1 MSHQNYLPTVQPD
14 YLEEVLTLRVTSK
27 LDFSSK
33 KNQNIYRTD
42 GGSKESITLSKN
54 NKIGLSLDIKNLSKE
69 NTDILE
75 HIIRKIFKDIR
86 NNYGLQH
93 AVPNGETANTINGKN
108 INAEIQ

>member
-1 MSHQNYLPTVQPD
+1 MCR
-14 YLEEVLTLRVTSK
+14 VLKISR
-27 LDFSSK
+27 SSYYYK
-33 KNQNIYRTD
+33 PVK
-42 GGSKESITLSKN
+42 
-54 NKIGLSLDIKNLSKE
+54 KE